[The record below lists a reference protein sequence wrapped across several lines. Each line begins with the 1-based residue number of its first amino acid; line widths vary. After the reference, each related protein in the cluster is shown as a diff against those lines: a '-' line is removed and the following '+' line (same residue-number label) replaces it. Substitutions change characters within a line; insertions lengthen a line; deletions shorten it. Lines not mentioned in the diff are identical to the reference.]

1 MAGKPFTALKER
13 LQRQMALDTV
23 ELPSA
28 ARSHAHT
35 RERILARIDAI
46 SYQAQTAGQY
56 SAALQAEVK
65 IGEHLGMWSQQGR
78 SDEVTLALVDALRQA
93 VVGRDAP
100 RTLPTIIEH
109 TEPTV
114 NSTRAREADDAA
126 NENSSNS

>member
-1 MAGKPFTALKER
+1 MAGKPFTALRER

-65 IGEHLGMWSQQGR
+65 IGEHLGMWTAGPVRR
-78 SDEVTLALVDALRQA
+78 SHAR
-93 VVGRDAP
+93 P
-100 RTLPTIIEH
+100 R
-109 TEPTV
+109 
-114 NSTRAREADDAA
+114 
-126 NENSSNS
+126 